1 MARLDDLVARVEDQQ
16 LRQEIESELK
26 PLRDRKQFGLVFEPH
41 EPEFVVTPATSLRPG
56 RRVLLRSDPEGGV
69 WTVVSPPSSQG
80 TVELHRRGETT
91 ERPRRDL
98 LALQNLGEE
107 AYPILEHTGS
117 TGTGG
122 GAAHTVINGEN
133 FHALTALQFALAGSV
148 DLIYID
154 PPFNTGARSWRY
166 NNRFVD
172 SNDGYRHSKWL
183 SFMEKRL
190 QLARR
195 LLTASGVLVVMID
208 EHESHRLGVLLQ
220 DLFPDAAHQT
230 ITIMTNPAGIATVGR
245 FSRVDEYAHVVFF
258 GDSGADARPDDLLTP
273 LYDEGHL
280 LAAGGKSPW
289 QSLLRRGSSWAAEKR
304 PNLVYPIAVDPS
316 SGRVVAVGETA
327 RERDSYEF
335 DPDLTIEGYPV
346 AWPIR
351 NDGTLGIWRI
361 GRELL
366 QDLMS
371 QGMVRSGMY
380 DGKRRTYPV
389 SYLSETQRAQIES
402 GLLEVVP
409 TSGEELDPPVPLD
422 LRYAHPPDRRVFTMW
437 HRSRHAAGNHGS
449 EVLRGL
455 LGIRQAFDYPKSL
468 YAVRDMLD
476 ALTANKPDAL
486 ILDFFAGSGT
496 TLHATC
502 LLNAQDGGR
511 RRTVLVTNNELSD
524 RADRDARDLGNL
536 PGDPEYESRGV
547 FEAVTR
553 PRIEAALS
561 GQRPDGEPVAGFRYP
576 PGYGLDVAPAD
587 GFPSERVEFF
597 SLDHLDPEEVDAAS
611 AGRLEPLLW
620 LHAGA
625 IGSPPQDG
633 LPWSIPECAGCAVLF
648 DAGKLRSFAAEV
660 KKRPEITH
668 VWIHNDGLDVDRPVV
683 SGMFQSVAVG
693 LLPDDYRSRIER
705 VLSRTR
711 S

>member
-16 LRQEIESELK
+16 LRHEIESELK

-56 RRVLLRSDPEGGV
+56 RRVLLRSDPDGGV
-69 WTVVSPPSSQG
+69 WMVGTSRAQD
-80 TVELHRRGETT
+80 TVELHRQNETT

-98 LALQNLGEE
+98 LALQTLGEE
-107 AYPILEHTGS
+107 AYPIFEHTGS
-117 TGTGG
+117 FGRAEGP
-122 GAAHTVINGEN
+122 AHTVINGEN
-133 FHALTALQFALAGSV
+133 YHALTALQFALAGSV
-148 DLIYID
+148 DVIYID

-195 LLTASGVLVVMID
+195 LLKASGVLVVMID
-208 EHESHRLGVLLQ
+208 EHENHRLGVLLQ
-220 DLFPDAAHQT
+220 DLFPEAGHQT
-230 ITIMTNPAGIATVGR
+230 VTIMTNPAGIATVGR

-273 LYDEGHL
+273 LDDEGQL
-280 LAAGGKSPW
+280 LAATARSPW
-289 QSLLRRGSSWAAEKR
+289 QSLLRRGSTWAAEVR

-335 DPDLTIEGYPV
+335 DPDLTIDGYPV

-351 NDGTLGIWRI
+351 KDGTLGIWRI

-366 QDLMS
+366 LDLMT
-371 QGMVRSGMY
+371 QGMVRCGKY
-380 DGKRRTYPV
+380 DSKRRTYPV
-389 SYLSETQRAQIES
+389 SYLSVTQREQIQS
-402 GLLEVVP
+402 GLLQVV
-409 TSGEELDPPVPLD
+409 TGSGEHLDPPMPLD
-422 LRYAHPPDRRVFTMW
+422 LEYTQPPERRVFTMW

-449 EVLRGL
+449 EVSRGL
-455 LGIRQAFDYPKSL
+455 LGVRQAFDYPKSL

-476 ALTANKPDAL
+476 TLTANRPDAV
-486 ILDFFAGSGT
+486 ILDFFAGSAT

-511 RRTVLVTNNELSD
+511 RRIVLVTNNELSD
-524 RADRDARDLGNL
+524 RADRDARALGYL

-547 FEAVTR
+547 FEAVTL
-553 PRIEAALS
+553 PRIRAVLS
-561 GQRPDGEPVAGFRYP
+561 GRRADGKPVAGFNYP
-576 PGYGLDVAPAD
+576 PSYGLDLTPAE
-587 GFPSERVEFF
+587 GFPNERVEFF
-597 SLDHLDPEEVDAAS
+597 RLNHMDPEEVDAAS

-620 LHAGA
+620 LHARA
-625 IGSPPQDG
+625 IGS
-633 LPWSIPECAGCAVLF
+633 LPKLGQAWSIPARAGCAVLF
-648 DAGKLRSFAAEV
+648 DAGKLRTFAAEV
-660 KKRPEITH
+660 EKRPEVTH
-668 VWIHNDGLDVDRPVV
+668 VWIYNDGLDVDRSVV
-683 SGMFQSVAVG
+683 TGMFPSAAVG

-705 VLSRTR
+705 VLNRTG